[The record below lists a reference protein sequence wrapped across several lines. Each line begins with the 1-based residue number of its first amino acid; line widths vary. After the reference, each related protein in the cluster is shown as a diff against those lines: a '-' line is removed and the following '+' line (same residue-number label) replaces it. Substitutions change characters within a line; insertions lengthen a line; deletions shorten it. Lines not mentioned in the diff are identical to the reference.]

1 VTNSLKQVVKAA
13 SVKLGVYP
21 HARHIYRRVHPTV
34 QRDAAAAKKFYS
46 TVITPGS
53 LVFDIGANLG
63 QMAEIFLGL
72 GARVVALEP
81 NTLCAP
87 TLAYEFHGNPDMTLV
102 KEAVGAEK
110 GVAQLQFA
118 GTASTASLR
127 TDWKWLA
134 MNGAR
139 QIESCTVQV
148 TTLDAL
154 VARYGAPDYC
164 KIDVEGFELECLR
177 GLSQA
182 LPLLSY
188 EYHIDE
194 IDVLGACLGRL
205 GELGP
210 LEVNVTNM
218 NHDAFL
224 FEDWLG
230 PDEILEKA
238 RTSQIPDVGDVF
250 VCPRA

>member
-1 VTNSLKQVVKAA
+1 MTNSLKQLVKATT
-13 SVKLGVYP
+13 VKLGIYP

-34 QRDAAAAKKFYS
+34 RSDAAAAKKFYS
-46 TVITPGS
+46 TIITPGL

-63 QMAEIFLGL
+63 QMAEIFLEL

-87 TLAYEFHGNPDMTLV
+87 TLAFEFHGNPDMTLV

-110 GVAQLQFA
+110 GVAKLQFA

-127 TDWKWLA
+127 SDWKWLA
-134 MNGAR
+134 MNGAD
-139 QIESCTVQV
+139 QVESCTVPV

-182 LPLLSY
+182 LPLLSF

-194 IDVLGACLGRL
+194 IDVLGSCLDRL
-205 GELGP
+205 SEHGP
-210 LEVNVTNM
+210 IEVNVTNM
-218 NHDAFL
+218 NHDGFL
-224 FEDWLG
+224 FSDWLAA
-230 PDEILEKA
+230 DEILEKA
-238 RTSQIPDVGDVF
+238 RASQILDVGDVF
-250 VCPRA
+250 VRPRA